1 MSSVVL
7 DYRNPPPLFDIG
19 AAWAILWKRRLLV
32 GLVTLGVV
40 GAALLYVVLTPP
52 TYSATTAILV
62 DPRDIKSTNIDNVLP
77 GIGADSAAIASQVS
91 VIESRDLLSKVF
103 AKLALSDDPEFASA
117 GSGLLGFLHASKSP
131 TEEVALQK
139 FMRAVGVEREGLT
152 YVIDVTVKSGSADKA
167 ARIANA
173 VVEQYIA
180 MTGAQQSNANT
191 DVTATLNTKIAALQ
205 SDVAAAER
213 AVADFRQQHGIF
225 DETTGG
231 TLQSQIDAVST
242 QIVAAQD
249 ALNQAQ
255 AKVDQ
260 AKAAGTSPDALLH
273 LSDVWSSPA
282 MEGLRT
288 DYNTRSA
295 TLASAQATLGPRHP
309 TVIKAQAELDR
320 VQSLLSREAA
330 RISRELTAGRDLA
343 EVNLA
348 KLEASLSDLRK
359 KSSDTSIAQVQL
371 RQLQGKAD
379 AAHAVLS
386 DFLQRSQETSQIE
399 GLQNQ
404 QVHVISQAAAPTEAT
419 WPKPNLLLPVSA
431 ALGLLLGSG
440 LALMLGGRT
449 AIPAPTPTPIVPER
463 SRRDNASIKP
473 RPEPVPRSSAQR
485 YANLDVMRREIFSPA
500 TTPITTSVQI
510 LLRDVLALLPDHG
523 GPFVLSF
530 SARDRKLARYGAEIA
545 AMGVERIGSRALL
558 VNQLD
563 IGTDASQYRFIF
575 VTDDHNLAAAADL
588 AIEVLDVDEAE
599 PAIANPNT
607 IAFRLP
613 PAPPQRPTL
622 VGKSATITAAAS

>member
-91 VIESRDLLSKVF
+91 VIQSRDLLSKVF
-103 AKLALSDDPEFASA
+103 DKLSLSTDSEFASA
-117 GSGLLGFLHASKSP
+117 ASGLFGFLHASKSP

-242 QIVAAQD
+242 QIIAAQD
-249 ALNQAQ
+249 DLNQAQ

-295 TLASAQATLGPRHP
+295 ALASAQATLGPRHP

-330 RISRELTAGRDLA
+330 RISRELTASRDLA
-343 EVNLA
+343 KVTLA
-348 KLEASLSDLRK
+348 KLEASLGDLRN

-449 AIPAPTPTPIVPER
+449 APAPTPTPIVPER
-463 SRRDNASIKP
+463 SRRDNGSIKP
-473 RPEPVPRSSAQR
+473 RPEPVPRSNAQR
-485 YANLDVMRREIFSPA
+485 YANLDVMRREIFGSA
-500 TTPITTSVQI
+500 TTPITMAVQT
-510 LLRDVLALLPDHG
+510 LLRDVLARLPDHD

-558 VNQLD
+558 VTQLD
-563 IGTDASQYRFIF
+563 IGTDASQHRFIF

-588 AIEVLDVDEAE
+588 AIEVLDLDEAE
-599 PAIANPNT
+599 PAIATPHS

-622 VGKSATITAAAS
+622 VEKSATITAAAS